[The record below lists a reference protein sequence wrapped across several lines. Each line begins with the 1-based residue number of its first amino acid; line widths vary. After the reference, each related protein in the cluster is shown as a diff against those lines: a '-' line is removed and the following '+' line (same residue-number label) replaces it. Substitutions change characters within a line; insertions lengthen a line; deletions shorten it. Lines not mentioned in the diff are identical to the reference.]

1 MKPVSLHIT
10 YRPVHP
16 DRSSG
21 SSRVVDLPF
30 GPVAT
35 PVFSLGCEMDATG
48 FSVRLEAHAPLAVQ
62 SCKVVLE
69 HAFDRSEMVLLNG
82 YQSWTDTS
90 ERPAFSIMRGLI
102 GSPRLSVANWSL
114 DASGDYR
121 FADYSLEPGTRH
133 GWTYATFELDG
144 VFTLLGSLDER
155 SGFTLVATEARR
167 NRVIVSHE
175 PPARI
180 IDAGETVQ
188 LCSCAIERGT
198 QREVYDRWL
207 ARYGVTARTTVPLC
221 GYTSWYRHYGDID
234 ETKLLDDLAG
244 AADAFAGFDTTGS
257 SKVFQVDDGW
267 CPVGDWDAPRTD
279 RFPNGPAAIAR
290 AARDAGFIPGLWMS
304 PFVCERKSRTF
315 AEHRDWLLTDEHG
328 RPVSTGSHWS
338 RHFALDTRNPQV
350 RDAVR
355 EWVGT
360 AMRDWGFGLLKLD
373 FLYAACMLPHDGM
386 NRGEL
391 MADAVELL
399 REAAGE
405 DCLLL
410 GCGVPLASTFGIF
423 DYCRV
428 GCDVGLDWN
437 DRPHMRLLHRERVSS
452 RNSVHSTIGRS
463 PLDGRTFGCDPD
475 VVFLRDDARLT
486 AEQRG
491 ILLYAAK
498 ELGSVLLTSD
508 DMGRWDEGQRTAYQQ
523 ALDDMI
529 SRRAR

>member
-1 MKPVSLHIT
+1 MQVTHLRRAP
-10 YRPVHP
+10 
-16 DRSSG
+16 
-21 SSRVVDLPF
+21 
-30 GPVAT
+30 
-35 PVFSLGCEMDATG
+35 
-48 FSVRLEAHAPLAVQ
+48 RLAARRRTRTTR
-62 SCKVVLE
+62 
-69 HAFDRSEMVLLNG
+69 FDR
-82 YQSWTDTS
+82 
-90 ERPAFSIMRGLI
+90 
-102 GSPRLSVANWSL
+102 
-114 DASGDYR
+114 
-121 FADYSLEPGTRH
+121 
-133 GWTYATFELDG
+133 
-144 VFTLLGSLDER
+144 
-155 SGFTLVATEARR
+155 
-167 NRVIVSHE
+167 
-175 PPARI
+175 
-180 IDAGETVQ
+180 
-188 LCSCAIERGT
+188 
-198 QREVYDRWL
+198 
-207 ARYGVTARTTVPLC
+207 
-221 GYTSWYRHYGDID
+221 
-234 ETKLLDDLAG
+234 
-244 AADAFAGFDTTGS
+244 
-257 SKVFQVDDGW
+257 
-267 CPVGDWDAPRTD
+267 
-279 RFPNGPAAIAR
+279 
-290 AARDAGFIPGLWMS
+290 
-304 PFVCERKSRTF
+304 
-315 AEHRDWLLTDEHG
+315 
-328 RPVSTGSHWS
+328 
-338 RHFALDTRNPQV
+338 FALDTRNPQV

-360 AMRDWGFGLLKLD
+360 AVRDWGFGLLKLD

-428 GCDVGLDWN
+428 GCDVGLGWN
-437 DRPHMRLLHRERVSS
+437 DKPHMRLLHRERVSS